1 MLIDMNIR
9 QDYLRFSSWQESMF
23 LALFFFVKIGWFG
36 SILVWSYESIRDSS
50 GFGKTYVFN
59 SQKNHLTQNKEVFSK
74 DTCRAFIV
82 KKSVYF
88 NGAFYNFN
96 LLIDSVAIKKQNK
109 EVASILTKDTLSYF
123 GVSQSLEKSL
133 IGLDS
138 ILKDFDLLDKVNFLL
153 SMCQQEKYID
163 DRDAYGEEVWL
174 SPEATLAAK
183 GSDCDDKSIL
193 FAFLVK
199 RMLNLD
205 VYAIVYPKSEHM
217 NIAIYFPEE
226 LKDGEM
232 IIIDEQK
239 YLIAD
244 PSYLWAE
251 LGEQMEGVDIQ
262 EEGVRVIKINH
273 PNVSKH

>member
-1 MLIDMNIR
+1 
-9 QDYLRFSSWQESMF
+9 
-23 LALFFFVKIGWFG
+23 
-36 SILVWSYESIRDSS
+36 
-50 GFGKTYVFN
+50 
-59 SQKNHLTQNKEVFSK
+59 
-74 DTCRAFIV
+74 
-82 KKSVYF
+82 
-88 NGAFYNFN
+88 
-96 LLIDSVAIKKQNK
+96 
-109 EVASILTKDTLSYF
+109 
-123 GVSQSLEKSL
+123 
-133 IGLDS
+133 
-138 ILKDFDLLDKVNFLL
+138 
-153 SMCQQEKYID
+153 MCQQEKYIE
-163 DRDAYGEEVWL
+163 DRDAYGEEVSL